1 MSHRGVTPNHHT
13 YELQKDRNVTFS
25 GLYVSYI
32 QGGFLVRL
40 LDWIKIFSQCYGV
53 VVSSLIFIKITIYL
67 RVDSCTLRAQKTWA
81 ELRITKKVYHA
92 LTLLACSDPW

>member
-32 QGGFLVRL
+32 QGGFLVRVAG
-40 LDWIKIFSQCYGV
+40 LD
-53 VVSSLIFIKITIYL
+53 
-67 RVDSCTLRAQKTWA
+67 
-81 ELRITKKVYHA
+81 
-92 LTLLACSDPW
+92 